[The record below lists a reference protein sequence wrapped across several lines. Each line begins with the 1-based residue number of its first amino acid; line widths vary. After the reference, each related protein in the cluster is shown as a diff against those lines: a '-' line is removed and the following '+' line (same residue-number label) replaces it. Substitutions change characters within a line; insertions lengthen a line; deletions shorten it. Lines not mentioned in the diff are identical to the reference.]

1 MKLQGITLAQE
12 WALYLLTATHD
23 EGTDKPSRSKFRKAV
38 EDEWDTNGH
47 NWTTAFWGAAKALD
61 SSIQPIDPTLDP
73 PGPPPVGGLDGPH
86 LRAALPDVPYQP
98 GGYPCPNAAQQQIY
112 DHLVAIPPYQ
122 ETAN

>member
-61 SSIQPIDPTLDP
+61 SSINP
-73 PGPPPVGGLDGPH
+73 
-86 LRAALPDVPYQP
+86 
-98 GGYPCPNAAQQQIY
+98 
-112 DHLVAIPPYQ
+112 
-122 ETAN
+122 